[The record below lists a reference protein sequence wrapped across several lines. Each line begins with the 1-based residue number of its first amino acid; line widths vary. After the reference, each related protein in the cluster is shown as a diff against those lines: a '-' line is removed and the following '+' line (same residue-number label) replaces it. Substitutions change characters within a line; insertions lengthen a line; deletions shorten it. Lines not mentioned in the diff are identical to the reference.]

1 MIIDKHISL
10 LSNMQNKVNNDVL
23 LGQSLNP
30 VNDVVKVLSVDKL
43 SDPQDAFTKIDKLKK
58 LWDDGTMDFDLISY
72 LLGVAKISR
81 QGQIYNT
88 LPKRFTLHQTVPT

>member
-1 MIIDKHISL
+1 
-10 LSNMQNKVNNDVL
+10 MQNKINNDVL

-30 VNDVVKVLSVDKL
+30 LSDVVKVLSVDNL
-43 SDPQDAFTKIDKLKK
+43 SDLQDAFTKIDKLKK

-81 QGQIYNT
+81 EGQIYNT
-88 LPKRFTLHQTVPT
+88 LPKSFTLHETGPT